1 MKKVQRVRLV
11 REITP
16 ELPYG
21 SQGTV
26 DNEMPKLERMVWV
39 KWDLGFEI
47 AMFRSEIEYDLP

>member
-1 MKKVQRVRLV
+1 MKTVQRVRLV

-16 ELPYG
+16 ELPIG

-26 DNEMPKLERMVWV
+26 NPEIPKSERMVWV

-47 AMFRSEIEYDLP
+47 AMFKSEIEYITC

>member
-1 MKKVQRVRLV
+1 MKTVQRVRLV

-16 ELPYG
+16 MLPFG

-26 DNEMPKLERMVWV
+26 NPEIQKSERMVWV

-47 AMFRSEIEYDLP
+47 AMFKSEIEYITC